1 MPRSR
6 MLRKPLLFLS
16 EREGFKNA
24 LLKLPGARSMATR
37 FAAGETGAEALRAAR
52 ALNQAGF
59 RVTLDY
65 LGESVRS
72 PDEAERA
79 TRAYLDSLAEISS
92 SDAESTISLKLTQ
105 LGLDIDEQLCTRNV
119 SRIVTRAE
127 ELDNFVRI
135 DMEDSPHTG
144 ATLRVFRTAFSRHRN
159 VGVVIQSYLRRSA
172 EDIDELVR
180 IGASVRLCKGAYQEP
195 ATVAFQRKS
204 EIDESF
210 IQLMKRLLDAG
221 VPTAIA
227 THDGR
232 MIEATSNYVKA
243 QGISTDAFEFQ
254 MLYGVRRAYQAL
266 LAEQGY
272 GVRIYVPYG
281 TQWYPYFMRRMAER
295 PANLV
300 FVARAI
306 IGD

>member
-1 MPRSR
+1 
-6 MLRKPLLFLS
+6 MLRRSLLFLS

-24 LLKLPGARSMATR
+24 LLKLPGAKGMATR
-37 FAAGETGAEALRAAR
+37 FAAGETGAEALRASR
-52 ALNQAGF
+52 TLNRAGF

-79 TRAYLDSLAEISS
+79 TRAYLDSLVEISS
-92 SDAESTISLKLTQ
+92 SDAETTISLKLTQ
-105 LGLDIDEQLCTRNV
+105 LGLDIDEDLCTRNV
-119 SRIVTRAE
+119 GRIVEQAE

-135 DMEDSPHTG
+135 DMEDSHHTA
-144 ATLRVFRTAFSRHRN
+144 ATLRVFRSVFPRHRN

-172 EDIDELVR
+172 EDVDELVR
-180 IGASVRLCKGAYQEP
+180 IGAPVRLCKGAYQEP
-195 ATVAFQRKS
+195 GTVAFQRKS
-204 EIDESF
+204 EIDDSF
-210 IQLMKRLLDAG
+210 IQLMKRLLDGG
-221 VPTAIA
+221 VSTAIA
-227 THDGR
+227 SHDER
-232 MIEATSNYVKA
+232 MIEATSRYVEER
-243 QGISTDAFEFQ
+243 GISREAFEFQ
-254 MLYGVRRAYQAL
+254 MLYGVRRDYQAL
-266 LAEQGY
+266 LVEQGY

-306 IGD
+306 LGN